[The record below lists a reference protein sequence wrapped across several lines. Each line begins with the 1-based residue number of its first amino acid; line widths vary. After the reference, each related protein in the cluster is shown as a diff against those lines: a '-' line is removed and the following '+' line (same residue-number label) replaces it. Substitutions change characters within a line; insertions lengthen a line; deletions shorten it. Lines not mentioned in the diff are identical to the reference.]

1 VTPELS
7 PPTRRVLAIGILIL
21 VIALPYWLMVRPILD
36 EFARI
41 DSEIAEQQER
51 LGRLTSIAERLAT
64 LESQRDALARGGNRA
79 EGYLTGGSEAIVAA
93 DLQNRLKTLIAN
105 AGGKLASTQVL
116 PATEEAGFR
125 QVSVRVRLNT
135 SINGLS
141 TLLYELE
148 TGEPL
153 LFIDNLDVSTRQD
166 RPRAGETE
174 GEADLSITFDV
185 YGFLRPER

>member
-1 VTPELS
+1 MTPELS

-41 DSEIAEQQER
+41 DSEIAEQHER
-51 LGRLTSIAERLAT
+51 LGRLTSIAARLAT

-79 EGYLTGGSEAIVAA
+79 EGYLTGSSEAIVAA
-93 DLQNRLKTLIAN
+93 DLQNRLKTLISN

-116 PATEEAGFR
+116 PATDEAGFR

-166 RPRAGETE
+166 RPRTGETE
-174 GEADLSITFDV
+174 GESDLSVTFDV